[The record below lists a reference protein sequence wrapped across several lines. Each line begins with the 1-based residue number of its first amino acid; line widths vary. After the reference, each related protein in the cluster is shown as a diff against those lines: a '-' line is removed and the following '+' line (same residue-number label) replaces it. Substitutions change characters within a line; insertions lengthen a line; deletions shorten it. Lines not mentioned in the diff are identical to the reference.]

1 MIMRPI
7 FILSVLKSKNKQK
20 SVFSANFNKLKFAPV
35 VVIVAFT
42 SVFIFVSGEKQLL
55 LTK

>member
-1 MIMRPI
+1 MRPI

-20 SVFSANFNKLKFAPV
+20 SVFSANFNKLKFAAV